1 MNAFHRSDFDSFLAW
16 FSLLLKQKEAE
27 VSEVCLQ
34 GYTQTDMTE
43 AQTDER
49 QLWQDEKRQIHMKNG
64 LLLYQ
69 LIITV
74 QGVCSTLQCQCVY
87 LRT

>member
-1 MNAFHRSDFDSFLAW
+1 MNAFDRSNFDSFLAW
-16 FSLLLKQKEAE
+16 FSVLLKQKEAE
-27 VSEVCLQ
+27 VLEVCLQ
-34 GYTQTDMTE
+34 GFAQTDMTE

-64 LLLYQ
+64 LLLCQ
-69 LIITV
+69 WLITG

-87 LRT
+87 LHT